1 MILERELT
9 VPEMLDW
16 IEAEAQ
22 ARGVAV
28 TLFRNDVEQRTEGYS
43 TADGVEKSYTYVIVR
58 IRINTVLDLSK
69 EIKFM
74 VNLQE
79 TWNNREPRPEKLLH
93 LIPSGVPQGVW

>member
-1 MILERELT
+1 MILEREIRIS
-9 VPEMLDW
+9 EMLDW
-16 IEAEAQ
+16 LQTEAQ
-22 ARGVAV
+22 ARGVDV
-28 TLFRNDVEQRTEGYS
+28 TLFRDDVEQRTEGYF
-43 TADGVEKSYTYVIVR
+43 TADGIEKSYTFVIVR
-58 IRINTVLDLSK
+58 IRINSILDLSK